1 MVELFIALVFIL
13 SAGLTA
19 LVRRDALN
27 RSLIDIPNQRS
38 SHQVPTPRG
47 GGLAVVVAFLAG
59 IIAFAWF
66 GTVPGD
72 LFIALLGSGSMVA
85 VIGYWDDHGHIP
97 ARWRIAVHSAAA
109 LWSVGWLGGLSPIP
123 LIGFNWLPGWFGYP
137 LAVILLVWLLNL
149 FNFMDGIDGFAA
161 AETLFVALAAGGLLL
176 AVGQPTVAAMLTLF
190 AAAVGG
196 FLLWNWPPAKIFM
209 GDVGSG
215 FLGITFGTFL
225 LATLSSGLNLWVW
238 LILMALFIVD
248 ATVTLLRRMVA
259 GERWYEAHCS
269 HAYQHLAR
277 RWQSHRRVTVWL
289 CMVNLLWLLPLAA
302 AALRWP
308 SVALSFALIAYA
320 PLVIMVWRLGAGRA
334 DG

>member
-38 SHQVPTPRG
+38 SHQLPTPRG

-85 VIGYWDDHGHIP
+85 VSGYWDDHGHIP

-190 AAAVGG
+190 AAAVSG

-225 LATLSSGLNLWVW
+225 LATLSSGLNLWAW

-259 GERWYEAHCS
+259 GERWYEAHCT

-277 RWQSHRRVTVWL
+277 RWQSHRRVTVRL
-289 CMVNLLWLLPLAA
+289 CMVNLLWLLPLAV

-308 SVALSFALIAYA
+308 SVALLFALIAYA
-320 PLVIMVWRLGAGRA
+320 PLVIMVWRLGAGRT
-334 DG
+334 DD